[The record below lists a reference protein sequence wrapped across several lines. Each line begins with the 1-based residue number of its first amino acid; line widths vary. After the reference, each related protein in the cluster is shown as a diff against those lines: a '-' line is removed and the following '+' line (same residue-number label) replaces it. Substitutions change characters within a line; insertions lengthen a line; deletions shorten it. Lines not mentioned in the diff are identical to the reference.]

1 MCRDF
6 KSAGV
11 GTGCVVDADLLNKD
25 ESNTEGSGNSRLCQ
39 FILSGL
45 KTPHNIQLLN
55 FFLHSI
61 HGFRLVWKMKL
72 FEADMTRNREEVFT
86 YGPFLSR
93 RVA

>member
-25 ESNTEGSGNSRLCQ
+25 ESNTEGPGNSKLCQ

-45 KTPHNIQLLN
+45 KTPHNIQ
-55 FFLHSI
+55 
-61 HGFRLVWKMKL
+61 
-72 FEADMTRNREEVFT
+72 
-86 YGPFLSR
+86 
-93 RVA
+93 

>member
-25 ESNTEGSGNSRLCQ
+25 ESNTEGSGNSKLCQ

-55 FFLHSI
+55 FFVNSI
-61 HGFRLVWKMKL
+61 HGFGLVWKKKL
-72 FEADMTRNREEVFT
+72 FEADMTRSRQEVFT
-86 YGPFLSR
+86 YAAFLMP
-93 RVA
+93 

>member
-25 ESNTEGSGNSRLCQ
+25 EGNTEGSGNSKLCQ

>member
-25 ESNTEGSGNSRLCQ
+25 ESKVPGTRNCQ

-55 FFLHSI
+55 FFGEFHTWVRFSL
-61 HGFRLVWKMKL
+61 
-72 FEADMTRNREEVFT
+72 EEETV
-86 YGPFLSR
+86 
-93 RVA
+93 

>member
-25 ESNTEGSGNSRLCQ
+25 ESKVPGSRNCQ